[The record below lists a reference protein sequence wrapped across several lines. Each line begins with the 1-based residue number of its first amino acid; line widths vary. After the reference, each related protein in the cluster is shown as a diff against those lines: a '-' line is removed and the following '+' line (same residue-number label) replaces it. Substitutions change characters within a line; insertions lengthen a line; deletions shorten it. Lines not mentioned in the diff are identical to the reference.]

1 MKIQIEDRTY
11 EGTAVEIME
20 ELRKLNS
27 VLEEYPDTESY
38 IRQLQRNFI
47 RSTEMDCPLPNGDT
61 EKRARAMFA
70 HLAKVDALEILDD
83 G

>member
-1 MKIQIEDRTY
+1 MRIQIEDRTY

-47 RSTEMDCPLPNGDT
+47 RSAEMDCPLPKGDT

-70 HLAKVDALEILDD
+70 HFASVDALEILDD

>member
-20 ELRKLNS
+20 MLRNLTFDPD
-27 VLEEYPDTESY
+27 EYGGTEGY

-47 RSTEMDCPLPNGDT
+47 RSAEMDCPLPKGDT

-70 HLAKVDALEILDD
+70 HFASVDALEILDD

>member
-1 MKIQIEDRTY
+1 
-11 EGTAVEIME
+11 ME

-61 EKRARAMFA
+61 EKMARAMFA

>member
-47 RSTEMDCPLPNGDT
+47 RSTSRDCRLPNRDT
-61 EKRARAMFA
+61 EKMARAMFA